1 MLARNDGFFINYP
14 VHTKI
19 NLEKSKG
26 SVNRGAERIL
36 NIQHPTTYKDD
47 TANFSSS
54 ILVYLYILFI
64 KLCGCF
70 THFIHKVTGSSRY

>member
-26 SVNRGAERIL
+26 SVSRGAERIL
-36 NIQHPTTYKDD
+36 NVQYPRTYKKDD

-54 ILVYLYILFI
+54 IFSI
-64 KLCGCF
+64 
-70 THFIHKVTGSSRY
+70 FIHSLHQALRLLYAFYP

>member
-14 VHTKI
+14 IHTKI
-19 NLEKSKG
+19 SLEKSKG
-26 SVNRGAERIL
+26 SVSRGAERIL
-36 NIQHPTTYKDD
+36 NVQHPRTYKDD

-64 KLCGCF
+64 KLYGCF

>member
-1 MLARNDGFFINYP
+1 MNYLI
-14 VHTKI
+14 HTKI
-19 NLEKSKG
+19 SLEKSKG
-26 SVNRGAERIL
+26 SISRGAERIL
-36 NIQHPTTYKDD
+36 NVQHPRTYKDD

-64 KLCGCF
+64 KFYGCF